1 MPHGATDNPTAS
13 VNLDFGYYL
22 NHRKEQIASH
32 REGNAPSYSFSM
44 DKVLQR
50 SISSMG
56 PLRSLTQTVVSFAVP
71 LQKQVQQ
78 MSSIAVG
85 PTQLPELYTITQKC
99 AHLLGI
105 GIPQVFICSDKNI
118 DASTI
123 ATDDTEPIILLS
135 SGLIERLDLPELQFV
150 IGHECGHIHNL
161 HGAYNTAVQL
171 MTNTMIKLTLKGL
184 GSIGFEDLL
193 STLGQIF
200 HSGIML
206 FLTRWSRCA
215 EITCDRAG
223 LICCGDLDIAQSAL
237 IKVVA
242 SDVAHLGGFNTQAFI
257 KQSRSVNSTPL
268 RLLELFNTHPLIPK
282 RLEALEAFAH
292 CETFYSWRPKLVP
305 PSHLYS
311 QQEADERCERIIEII
326 NNKNR
331 HPYL

>member
-1 MPHGATDNPTAS
+1 MSHHTLGNPTTS
-13 VNLDFGYYL
+13 ISLDFGYYL
-22 NHRKEQIASH
+22 SHRKEQLAAYK
-32 REGNAPSYSFSM
+32 EDNAPSYAFSM

-85 PTQLPELYTITQKC
+85 PNQLPELYQTAQAC
-99 AHLLGI
+99 ANLLGI
-105 GIPQVFICSDKNI
+105 GVPQIFICNDKNI

-123 ATDDTEPIILLS
+123 ATDDTAPIILLS
-135 SGLIERLDLPELQFV
+135 SGLVERLDLQELKFV

-171 MTNTMIKLTLKGL
+171 MTNTMVKLTLKGL

-193 STLGQIF
+193 STLGQVI

-206 FLTRWSRCA
+206 FFTRWSRCA
-215 EITCDRAG
+215 EVTCDRAG
-223 LICCGDLDIAQSAL
+223 LICCGDLDVAQSAL
-237 IKVVA
+237 VKLIA
-242 SDVAHLGGFNTQAFI
+242 NDIAHLGGFNIKAFI
-257 KQSRSVNSTPL
+257 QQSRSVNSTPL

-282 RLEALEAFAH
+282 RLEALEAFTR
-292 CETFYSWRPKLVP
+292 CETFYSWRPELTP
-305 PSHLYS
+305 PNHLYN
-311 QQEADERCERIIEII
+311 QQETDQKCERIIEIVI
-326 NNKNR
+326 NKNR
-331 HPYL
+331 RYST